1 MFHKENLDYNRRQ
14 VGFYTLEEIVPKDNF
29 LRQLEETVDF
39 SVIYDLVENSYSS
52 DKGRPSLDPVMLVKI
67 PLIQCFYGIR
77 SRRQTIKD
85 IEINVAYR
93 WFLGLTLDDK
103 VPHFTT
109 YGKNYSRRFAE
120 TELITRIFEHIL
132 HLCLTA
138 GLVDTDEI
146 FIDGTQIKAAANNH
160 KNRRQEVEAQA
171 KWMSE
176 QLDKEIAQD
185 RITHGKKPLK
195 PAIKGEAKTKK
206 MSMTAKLSLPFSQS

>member
-1 MFHKENLDYNRRQ
+1 
-14 VGFYTLEEIVPKDNF
+14 
-29 LRQLEETVDF
+29 
-39 SVIYDLVENSYSS
+39 
-52 DKGRPSLDPVMLVKI
+52 
-67 PLIQCFYGIR
+67 
-77 SRRQTIKD
+77 
-85 IEINVAYR
+85 
-93 WFLGLTLDDK
+93 FLGLTLDDK

-120 TELITRIFEHIL
+120 TELITRIFEHVL
-132 HLCLTA
+132 HLYLTA
-138 GLVDTDEI
+138 SLVDTDEI

-185 RITHGKKPLK
+185 RIKHGKKPIK
-195 PAIKGEAKTKK
+195 PATKGEAKTQK